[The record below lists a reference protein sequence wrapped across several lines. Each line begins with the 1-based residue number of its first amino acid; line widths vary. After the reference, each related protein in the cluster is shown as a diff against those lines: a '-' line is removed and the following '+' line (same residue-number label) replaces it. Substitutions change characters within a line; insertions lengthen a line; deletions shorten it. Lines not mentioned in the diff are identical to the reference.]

1 MHVTCRLD
9 INLMFCIKISATKH
23 TQLYKHHCWDFHL
36 AVYSCL
42 QPSSAQ
48 HLKSSEILGKL
59 NFRRGTLKFQ
69 LHFSV
74 VTHRPRGGHLCHL
87 LLPMACLLLGKTQRK
102 SEFPTKGTAEQGVLG
117 LAQADTVAPVW
128 AVLCLCEFYTQ
139 EWERWERW
147 GQGPVPAESWEL
159 SSTSNPTQT
168 CCHGR
173 SWEASRADGHWLW
186 TWGHCKAGPSVT
198 VDVSWGTFLS
208 QAQPRCN
215 SCTYFCSHRCCGL
228 ANPTAVLRIKA
239 VYKH

>member
-1 MHVTCRLD
+1 MYVMCRLD
-9 INLMFCIKISATKH
+9 VNLMFCIKISATKH
-23 TQLYKHHCWDFHL
+23 AQLYKHHWGDFHL
-36 AVYSCL
+36 EVYNCL

-59 NFRRGTLKFQ
+59 NFRRGTLKYQ

-74 VTHRPRGGHLCHL
+74 VAHRLRGGHLCHL
-87 LLPMACLLLGKTQRK
+87 LLPMVCLLLGKTQRK
-102 SEFPTKGTAEQGVLG
+102 AEFPTKGTAEQGVLG
-117 LAQADTVAPVW
+117 LAQADTVAPVR
-128 AVLCLCEFYTQ
+128 AVLCLHESYTQ

-147 GQGPVPAESWEL
+147 GQRPVPAECWEL

-173 SWEASRADGHWLW
+173 SWEAFRADGHWIW

-198 VDVSWGTFLS
+198 VDVSWGTFFS
-208 QAQPRCN
+208 QAQPRVVFFFFAH
-215 SCTYFCSHRCCGL
+215 TDAVAWL
-228 ANPTAVLRIKA
+228 ANPTAVLRINA